1 MAVITDTIVLKDGYS
16 GTLDRYADKL
26 GNIPLQFRNVE
37 AEVEAIMDEEAR
49 KARESAN
56 AEMVAKMDL
65 MRVEQQAQ
73 ALRDYAAR
81 QAEEE
86 AIAEQEAAEAAKQSA
101 EKHERLVGVIR
112 QLGNVLTS
120 PVRALP
126 RLAEGIQNVIQKVAG
141 AKSPMDDF
149 IKRIRMTAMGLFTA
163 RRMITYIKNALAR
176 APADMAGGIENMTN
190 MIKDGFDRAVLS
202 LVRGFLPAMERLRT
216 VMQSSGGQNLLKAFS
231 QGMEMLGRGI
241 GIVIDKISELV
252 TWAGDHL
259 NQVLITGAVLLG
271 IYAVKMAAVAVSSI
285 LANAGLLLIIGA
297 AIAVASA
304 LDATGGTADDVI
316 SRIAKGFGFL
326 YAVIYNTVAGI
337 WNYALA
343 PFAEAFATFLDNPI
357 DAITQ
362 LLLSL
367 ADFALMVLGK
377 IAAGIDALFGSNL
390 SAAVNG
396 WSAGLESRMSKN
408 YSTYGSVGRMKTIDP
423 WSTAKQWGEKS
434 KGISDMFDPAKL
446 GQYQL
451 TELQDINKNTGAT
464 AKKVD
469 MAAEDLKAFV
479 DMAEREYV
487 MRVNM
492 QTVTPT
498 ITVNGQNTG
507 NSREDAEAL
516 ANRLA
521 DVLADLRSSSPSV
534 PVDYVYTGGI
544 G

>member
-1 MAVITDTIVLKDGYS
+1 MPFIEDTLVLKDGFS

-26 GNIPLQFRNVE
+26 GNVPLQYRNVE
-37 AEVEAIMDEEAR
+37 AEIEAMMDAEAR
-49 KARESAN
+49 KAKESAN
-56 AEMVAKMDL
+56 AEMVARMDL

-86 AIAEQEAAEAAKQSA
+86 ARAEQEAAEAARLSA
-101 EKHERLVGVIR
+101 ENHERLVNVIK
-112 QLGNVLTS
+112 QLGRVLIS
-120 PVRALP
+120 PIRALP
-126 RLAEGIQNVIQKVAG
+126 RLAQGLHNVIQKIAG
-141 AKSPMDDF
+141 VQSPMDNF

-176 APADMAGGIENMTN
+176 APADMAGGIESMTN

-202 LVRGFLPAMERLRT
+202 LVRGFLPAMERLKT
-216 VMQSSGGQNLLKAFS
+216 VMQSSGGQNLLKVFS
-231 QGMEMLGRGI
+231 QGMELLGRAVGF
-241 GIVIDKISELV
+241 VIDKISELV
-252 TWAGDHL
+252 TWAGEHL
-259 NQVLITGAVLLG
+259 NQVLIAGSILLG
-271 IYAVKMAAVAVSSI
+271 LFAVKMAAVAVNTMI
-285 LANAGLLLIIGA
+285 ANAGLLLVIGVVLA
-297 AIAVASA
+297 MAQAM
-304 LDATGGTADDVI
+304 DATGNTFESVI
-316 SRIAKGFGFL
+316 GKIASWFGYL
-326 YAVIYNTVAGI
+326 YAFIYNIVADI
-337 WNYALA
+337 WNNALA
-343 PFAEAFATFLDNPI
+343 PFGEAFATLLNKPSE
-357 DAITQ
+357 AIRAT
-362 LLLSL
+362 LVALGE
-367 ADFALMVLGK
+367 FALGVLSK
-377 IAAGIDALFGSNL
+377 IAGAIDALFGSNL
-390 SAAVNG
+390 SSAVNG
-396 WSAGLESRMSKN
+396 WAANLEAKAADLTYHNTVARMEKL
-408 YSTYGSVGRMKTIDP
+408 DP
-423 WSTAKQWGEKS
+423 KATSQKWGEKAS
-434 KGISDMFDPAKL
+434 AVSDMFNPAKL